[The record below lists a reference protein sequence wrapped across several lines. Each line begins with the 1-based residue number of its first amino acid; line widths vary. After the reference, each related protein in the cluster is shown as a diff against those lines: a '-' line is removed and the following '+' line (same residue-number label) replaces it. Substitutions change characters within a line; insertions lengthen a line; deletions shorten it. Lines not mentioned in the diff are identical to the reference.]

1 MANFKNEYESKLI
14 SAEKATETVKSGDW
28 VDFGWGVG
36 VPVDLDKAL
45 AKRITEE
52 DLTDLKFRGG
62 IVLRVPE
69 IFKIEDAP
77 KHLCWNSWHMT
88 GIERKAIAQGI
99 AYYAPI
105 RYSELPRYYRDLPDP
120 VDVAMFRVSPM
131 DEEGYFNFGPSASH
145 MADMC
150 SRAKCIVVEVNENM
164 PVALGGSPGGE
175 KIHISKID
183 HIVESSN
190 TAMEELP
197 AGPTS
202 EIDEKVAQLIVEE
215 IPNGACLQLGIGGMP
230 NAVGSLIA
238 GSDLKNLGVHTEM
251 YVDAFVDIAM
261 AGKING
267 SCKTVDPGRQAYAFG
282 AGTQKLYDYINN
294 NPECMSAPVDYTNDI
309 RVVSSIDNFI
319 SINNAVDIDLF
330 GQVNAESAGTK
341 HISGAGGQLDFVLGA
356 YLSKGGKSFICCSS
370 TFTDKVGNVKSR
382 IKPTLTEGSIVTDTR
397 TNTHYVVTEYGKV
410 ILKGLTTW
418 ERAEALISIAHP
430 DFRDQLIK
438 DAEKMGIWRQSNKR

>member
-164 PVALGGSPGGE
+164 PVALGGNPGGE
-175 KIHISKID
+175 KIHISQID

-309 RVVSSIDNFI
+309 RVVSSIDNQ
-319 SINNAVDIDLF
+319 AYQRR
-330 GQVNAESAGTK
+330 GRPAGLC
-341 HISGAGGQLDFVLGA
+341 AGSVSVQRRKEL
-356 YLSKGGKSFICCSS
+356 YLLLLYLYRQGRQCKIQNKADTDGRLHRDRYQDQHSLCS
-370 TFTDKVGNVKSR
+370 D
-382 IKPTLTEGSIVTDTR
+382 
-397 TNTHYVVTEYGKV
+397 
-410 ILKGLTTW
+410 
-418 ERAEALISIAHP
+418 
-430 DFRDQLIK
+430 
-438 DAEKMGIWRQSNKR
+438 GIRQSHPEGADYMGESRSSHLHSPS